1 MCGEIITDVKDGDE
15 AEDES
20 EDEDEAEEES
30 EDESE
35 DESEEEWHEL
45 LYCTCLLWLSSA
57 ISPMLFVPRAVLYCI
72 KV

>member
-1 MCGEIITDVKDGDE
+1 MNGNQELSSFQISLKPYLSSGHAVQRMCGEIITDVKDGDE

-35 DESEEEWHEL
+35 DESEEE
-45 LYCTCLLWLSSA
+45 
-57 ISPMLFVPRAVLYCI
+57 
-72 KV
+72 